1 MGIYILGTGPSNSE
15 CCGCAGRPNPCDGPE
30 AAVLYGRISEASLS
44 KCGWTEFGTASSPPK
59 YYLIKTLSGGFTQ
72 LRYATDSSCSN
83 CVGGEVVT
91 YSGSCT
97 YSDLT
102 NPVACSLN
110 TATETSSDFL
120 DTDCSTVSSSATGAP
135 GCEIYIPFSGAFTES
150 STSTQR
156 TVQGNNTCTDIPGQG
171 YQIWSGSAYETLSDE
186 YTTSEL
192 SDNVTSNLP
201 AFSGT
206 YSTPFTSAAAYDISS
221 DETTIFKTR
230 IQYKFELPSLTGY
243 SCFQLT
249 WSEKFT
255 PDTGS
260 PVYTSFTYN
269 WNGTDTETPVYEISV
284 PTYVGETTVV
294 SVAQNCI
301 CS

>member
-1 MGIYILGTGPSNSE
+1 M
-15 CCGCAGRPNPCDGPE
+15 
-30 AAVLYGRISEASLS
+30 LYGRISEAGLT
-44 KCGWTEFGTASSPPK
+44 KCGWTEYGTASSPPK

-72 LRYATDSSCSN
+72 LRYGADSTCSN
-83 CVGGEVVT
+83 CVGGEVIT

-120 DTDCSTVSSSATGAP
+120 DTDCSTVSSSSTGSP
-135 GCEIYIPFSGAFTES
+135 GCYIYIPFSGAFTES
-150 STSTQR
+150 STSTQL

-192 SDNVTSNLP
+192 SDNVTSILP

-206 YSTPFTSAAAYDISS
+206 YSTPFNFAAAYDISS

-255 PDTGS
+255 PDSGS

-269 WNGTDTETPVYEISV
+269 WNGSDTETPVYEIAV

-294 SVAQNCI
+294 SVAQS
-301 CS
+301 CSCS